1 MNNSLVQITRSYEA
15 AKSALDG
22 AFVVTDD
29 NVARL
34 YAHLLDNA
42 AKTVILPHGEDS
54 KTLETVENILC
65 EMAAARL
72 DRKSTLVALG
82 GGVVGDIA
90 GFAASVYM
98 RGIKWVNVPTTLLA
112 QLDSSIGGKTGVDL
126 KNYKNMVGA
135 FHLPEKVIICTDF
148 LKTLPEREVLCGLG
162 EGFKTALLDA
172 DTFKVWYSYGGS
184 FGDGTDLFELVKT
197 CATFKKNVTEA
208 DFKEGNL
215 RKILNLGHT
224 VGHALEYLDSHILS
238 HGEYIAVGL
247 AVEAGLGVSAG
258 KVTKKTYDR
267 ILSTARALSKNF
279 SRLVSSYDGMG
290 IAAAATADKKN
301 SGGKISVMLSEN
313 FKQCEIMLGKDEL
326 AREIDTWRSNL

>member
-1 MNNSLVQITRSYEA
+1 MNGSLLRITRSLEA
-15 AKSALDG
+15 ARSALTG

-34 YAHLLDNA
+34 YAPLLEKA
-42 AKTVILPHGEDS
+42 AKTVVLPHGEDS
-54 KTLETVENILC
+54 KTLKFVENILC

-82 GGVVGDIA
+82 GGVIGDTA

-98 RGIKWVNVPTTLLA
+98 RGINWVNIPTTLLA

-126 KNYKNMVGA
+126 NNYKNMAGA
-135 FHLPEKVIICTDF
+135 FHLPEQVVICTDF
-148 LKTLPEREVLCGLG
+148 LKTLPEREILCGLG

-172 DTFKVWYSYGGS
+172 DAFKVWHGYGND
-184 FGDGTDLFELVKT
+184 FGGGADLFELVKI
-197 CATFKKNVTEA
+197 CASFKKKITEA
-208 DFKEGNL
+208 DFKEGGL

-224 VGHALEYLDSHILS
+224 VGHALEYLDNHVLS

-258 KVTKKTYDR
+258 KVTKKTHDA
-267 ILSTARALSKNF
+267 ILSTARALSKDF
-279 SRLVSSYDGMG
+279 SRLMSSYDGEDV
-290 IAAAATADKKN
+290 AAAATADKKN
-301 SGGKISVMLSEN
+301 SNGKISVMLSEN
-313 FKQCEIMLGKDEL
+313 FEQCEIMLRKDEF
-326 AREIDTWRSNL
+326 AREINAWKSSL